1 LRVQKLLL
9 GAGLLLAA
17 ASPALARDVV
27 IDAGTLIDGAYP
39 TPRQRMSILIKND
52 RMTSVSPGFV
62 APIGAE
68 VIDLTNATV
77 MPGFI
82 DAHVPIAAKLP
93 SSTNMV
99 EDWLTHFDIDRAF
112 GDAKFGA
119 AMLQQGFTAAHD
131 VGGGPDRGRCA
142 MPSIVEKLPGPG
154 CGYRLWLWDRPQ
166 AMAMRVTAWTRS
178 FRIRVGTTVSSIP
191 PDQARTKILE
201 HKRRGADLIKIMPS
215 GGIAS
220 SGDNPRQKLM
230 DDDEIIACAGRRRE
244 KTWRMLAW
252 GKLQKG

>member
-93 SSTNMV
+93 SSTNRV

-119 AMLQQGFTAAHD
+119 AMLQQGFTAARD

-142 MPSIVEKLPGPG
+142 MPSIMENCRAPAVGIACG
-154 CGYRLWLWDRPQ
+154 CGTDRRPWRCALQLGPAAFASRLGQRYRRFLPIKPAQKYL
-166 AMAMRVTAWTRS
+166 
-178 FRIRVGTTVSSIP
+178 SIS
-191 PDQARTKILE
+191 
-201 HKRRGADLIKIMPS
+201 GAEPI
-215 GGIAS
+215 
-220 SGDNPRQKLM
+220 
-230 DDDEIIACAGRRRE
+230 
-244 KTWRMLAW
+244 
-252 GKLQKG
+252 

>member
-1 LRVQKLLL
+1 M
-9 GAGLLLAA
+9 LLAA

-131 VGGGPDRGRCA
+131 VGGGQDRVALRDAINSGKIAR
-142 MPSIVEKLPGPG
+142 P
-154 CGYRLWLWDRPQ
+154 RLWVSLVAVGPTAGHGDARYSLDPQLSHPGWDNGI
-166 AMAMRVTAWTRS
+166 VDSSRS
-178 FRIRVGTTVSSIP
+178 SP
-191 PDQARTKILE
+191 
-201 HKRRGADLIKIMPS
+201 HK
-215 GGIAS
+215 
-220 SGDNPRQKLM
+220 N
-230 DDDEIIACAGRRRE
+230 
-244 KTWRMLAW
+244 T
-252 GKLQKG
+252 